1 MYMMKLKNGLKLI
14 KSILKK
20 LDPCANKSNSSEPMK
35 EEKILVDLGIL
46 QIILK
51 NANREQK

>member
-1 MYMMKLKNGLKLI
+1 MKLKNGLKLI

-20 LDPCANKSNSSEPMK
+20 LDSCTNKSNSSEPMK